1 MAQLEFNADT
11 GVVVPTVKEVRDDVA
26 SGFQEAFKV
35 SDSDPLLNV
44 DSASPMGQV
53 VDLVTTE
60 VAAKN
65 REVAFLANQLNP
77 KTATGVFL
85 DALAALYGLTRKDF
99 GADGRR
105 LYMYWFERHCH
116 SLRRDCAGY
125 AGQSAPTRRGWR
137 GDDPGFRQR
146 RHSVF
151 LR

>member
-60 VAAKN
+60 VAAKIV
-65 REVAFLANQLNP
+65 RWLSLRTSSIRRPQR
-77 KTATGVFL
+77 VFPRCPSR
-85 DALAALYGLTRKDF
+85 ALWAHTQDF